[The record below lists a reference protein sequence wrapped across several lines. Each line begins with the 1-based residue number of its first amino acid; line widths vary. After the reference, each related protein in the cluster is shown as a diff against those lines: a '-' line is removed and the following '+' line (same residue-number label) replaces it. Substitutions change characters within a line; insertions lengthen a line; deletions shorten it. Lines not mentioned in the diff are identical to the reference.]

1 MMKYMSVNAMFENK
15 TGPDINTFNNINDDL
30 FTWKQYD
37 IEWSVNQQDI
47 AEFKLNL
54 TDVTL

>member
-15 TGPDINTFNNINDDL
+15 TGSDINTFNNINDDL